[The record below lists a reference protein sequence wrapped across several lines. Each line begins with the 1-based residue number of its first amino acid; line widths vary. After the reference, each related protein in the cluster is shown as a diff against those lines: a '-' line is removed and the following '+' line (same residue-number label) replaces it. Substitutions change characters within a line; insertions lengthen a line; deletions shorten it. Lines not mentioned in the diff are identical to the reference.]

1 MAPAHPKEKE
11 TRMASYD
18 TEWLDRMYNNRALVP
33 EHTEHFRRWADA
45 SAAARIE
52 AKPQLDVA
60 YGEGQNETL
69 DIFPASAAKAP
80 VLVFIHG
87 GYWRSL
93 DKSDHSFLA
102 PAFTR
107 QGVCVVVPNYA
118 LCPGTEEKPVTIPDI
133 AMQMVKA
140 LAWTWRNIARHG
152 GDPRRI
158 TIAGH
163 SAGGHLAAL
172 LMACDWR
179 AYGSDLPADLAKNAL
194 AISGLYE
201 LESIMH
207 TPFLQQSLRL
217 TPAQVLK
224 ASPAWLPAPKQG
236 TLYTVAGADESAE
249 FLRQNT
255 LMQKAW
261 GEKTVPVCEA
271 HLGLNHFSILEDLA
285 DPTTRLH
292 RLARELLG

>member
-1 MAPAHPKEKE
+1 
-11 TRMASYD
+11 MASYD
-18 TEWLDRMYNNRALVP
+18 SEWLDRMYNNRALVP
-33 EHTEHFRRWADA
+33 EHGEHFKRWADT
-45 SAAARIE
+45 SVTAR
-52 AKPQLDVA
+52 AVSKPRLDLA
-60 YGEGQNETL
+60 YGDGQNETL
-69 DIFPASAAKAP
+69 DIFPAAARNAP

-93 DKSDHSFLA
+93 DKSDHSFIA

-107 QGVCVVVPNYA
+107 QGACVVVPNYA
-118 LCPGTEEKPVTIPDI
+118 LCPGTDAQPVTIPGI
-133 AMQMVKA
+133 ALQMVRA
-140 LAWTWRNIARHG
+140 LAWTWRNIAQHG

-158 TIAGH
+158 TVVGH

-172 LMACDWR
+172 LMACAWR
-179 AYGSDLPADLAKNAL
+179 TYADDLPADLVKNAL

-224 ASPAWLPAPKQG
+224 ASPAWLPAPRQG

-261 GEKTVPVCEA
+261 GDKSVPVCEA
-271 HLGLNHFSILEDLA
+271 HLALNHFSILEALVN
-285 DPTTRLH
+285 PESRLH
-292 RLARELLG
+292 RLAQQLLR